1 MFKYALN
8 LIYLAAR
15 IVPAKSKAEIK
26 EYFCV
31 SFSFRLQMKIV
42 KHLK

>member
-15 IVPAKSKAEIK
+15 IVPAKSEAEIK
-26 EYFCV
+26 EYFCAGL
-31 SFSFRLQMKIV
+31 FSQL
-42 KHLK
+42 